1 MRSLVCPECAAAVP
15 LPSGLGIPA
24 AGRLVSCGR
33 CSTIWR
39 VLPHEAPA
47 EPPPRPT
54 PATEPTGAATS
65 KTAATRR
72 RGRGRKLALAVIL
85 GIGVTGSLAGLAF
98 LARHHLA
105 VWMPASR
112 AIFLA
117 AGASV
122 KPSGIEAGIVGWR
135 PGGDGSLLIGY
146 RVANPTAMSQPM
158 PEICVEGR
166 GEDGETSFR
175 RCFAPDI
182 DKLPPDTARN
192 AEFRVLDIHGAV
204 RVVELRTAPP
214 SR

>member
-1 MRSLVCPECAAAVP
+1 MRNLVCPECAAAVP

-47 EPPPRPT
+47 EPPAQPT
-54 PATEPTGAATS
+54 TTAEPTGATTA
-65 KTAATRR
+65 KTGATRG
-72 RGRGRKLALAVIL
+72 RGRGRKIALAAIL
-85 GIGVTGSLAGLAF
+85 GIGATSLLVGLAF

-112 AIFLA
+112 AVFLA
-117 AGASV
+117 VGASV
-122 KPSGIEAGIVGWR
+122 KPSVIEAGIVGWR
-135 PGGDGSLLIGY
+135 PGRDGTLLVGY
-146 RVANPTAMSQPM
+146 RVANPTAMSQAM

-175 RCFAPDI
+175 RCFAPDV
-182 DKLPPDTARN
+182 DKLAPDAARD
-192 AEFRVLDIHGAV
+192 AEFLVLDIHGAV
-204 RVVELRTAPP
+204 TVVELRTAPP
-214 SR
+214 PR